1 MPTSKKP
8 YPIERILCA
17 ATYITAGGVG
27 FAWFIIT
34 LLCKKRVTQF
44 ALYHIM
50 QSIFISILFFLVSEL
65 GRMLYM
71 ILYRIP
77 LINAIPYYI
86 NAPIPLFLGLS
97 LVQLFTVTV
106 VLYLAITAFLGYYSY
121 LPWISNIIRGNTSR

>member
-27 FAWFIIT
+27 FVWFLIA

-50 QSIFISILFFLVSEL
+50 QSIFTSILFFLASEL
-65 GRMLYM
+65 CRMLYM

-77 LINAIPYYI
+77 LINVVPYYI